1 MAFAAGGGPD
11 LDRSW
16 LKVEVSQKHD
26 SEDTTYEICPSPYCL
41 IGTAIEPRHRVI
53 QVCVGAEHG
62 VMRTDAGI
70 AFTWGDNRYGQLGRV
85 PVLKEENG
93 TPFPVLDLLDEE
105 VVQVAAG
112 KNHCLALMCDGGV
125 KSWGRNKMGQ
135 LGIGTLRDKV
145 EPQWVCLQ
153 PKEEGGRGPALG
165 GVAGDKNSI
174 VTISAGGNSS
184 IAAAVNADVWQWGE
198 LNESYKAMGS
208 SKDKKAKSAE
218 KDHGGSSIVNKA
230 YPFKVASW
238 KDKSF
243 RTQMR
248 KEKERVSISETLC
261 LVMSKEDSSG
271 KGRNIK
277 DLADEDRRW
286 RQEIAKEREAGKREV
301 EALKGR
307 GDKGKGGKDDAD
319 GGELGDLQDT
329 IAFLERDIDVI
340 NRDIDLYEKNIQS
353 CEQQQTHNRKQIEM
367 LTHQATQLTES
378 QGKYSQQMLENKKSG
393 QQKKQLETQLHE
405 IKDFIEANANTRAT
419 LLDQR
424 AETDKEKQRL
434 SFELNN
440 RKRQKEEY
448 IKRLEMV
455 QFLGKNASNGSGAS
469 DHWVGFLGK
478 EKDSIT
484 MHFEGKPLGNAD
496 ILEAK
501 KKLEKDELYLRDVES
516 RMHAKIDGAQ
526 DRGTA
531 GERSEACKG
540 LLYDLVDLE
549 RRLNDLMADKYFKED
564 LNFECFFKDA
574 SKPEL
579 ASGVFG

>member
-1 MAFAAGGGPD
+1 MAFAAGEGPD
-11 LDRSW
+11 LERAW
-16 LKVEVSQKHD
+16 LKVEVSQGGEH
-26 SEDTTYEICPSPYCL
+26 SEETKYEICPSPYAL
-41 IGTAIEPRHRVI
+41 VGTAIEPRHRVI

-93 TPFPVLDLLDEE
+93 TPFPVLDLLEEE

-112 KNHCLALMCDGGV
+112 KNHCLALMSDGGV

-135 LGIGTLRDKV
+135 LGIGSFRDRV
-145 EPQWVCLQ
+145 EPQWVRLRPLAEGDEG
-153 PKEEGGRGPALG
+153 PKLG

-174 VTISAGGNSS
+174 VTIAAGGNSS
-184 IAAAVNADVWQWGE
+184 IAAAVNSDVWQWGE
-198 LNESYKAMGS
+198 LNSAYKS
-208 SKDKKAKSAE
+208 SAAKKEKGKTDKDS
-218 KDHGGSSIVNKA
+218 GGVVPKW
-230 YPFKVASW
+230 YPYQVANW

-248 KEKERVSISETLC
+248 KEKDRVSISETLC
-261 LVMSKEDSSG
+261 LVLTKDDSG
-271 KGRNIK
+271 NRGRIK

-286 RQEIAKEREAGKREV
+286 RQEIAKEREGGKKEV
-301 EALKGR
+301 EARTGR
-307 GDKGKGGKDDAD
+307 GDKDKGGTDGEAD
-319 GGELGDLQDT
+319 GGNLGDLQDT
-329 IAFLERDIDVI
+329 IAFLERDIEVI
-340 NRDIDLYEKNIQS
+340 DRDIDMYGKNIQS

-378 QGKYSQQMLENKKSG
+378 QGKYSQQMLESKKSG

-440 RKRQKEEY
+440 KVRLKDEY
-448 IKRLEMV
+448 QKRLEMV
-455 QFLGKNASNGSGAS
+455 SFLGANTRNSSGAS

-478 EKDSIT
+478 EKDLLT
-484 MHFEGKPLGNAD
+484 THFEGKPLGNAD

-501 KKLEKDELYLRDVES
+501 KKLEKDEAYLRDTDL
-516 RMHAKIDGAQ
+516 RMHEMHHSQ
-526 DRGTA
+526 RGNSS
-531 GERSEACKG
+531 GERPGYCKS
-540 LLYDLVDLE
+540 LLDDLVDLR

-574 SKPEL
+574 EKPSL
-579 ASGVFG
+579 